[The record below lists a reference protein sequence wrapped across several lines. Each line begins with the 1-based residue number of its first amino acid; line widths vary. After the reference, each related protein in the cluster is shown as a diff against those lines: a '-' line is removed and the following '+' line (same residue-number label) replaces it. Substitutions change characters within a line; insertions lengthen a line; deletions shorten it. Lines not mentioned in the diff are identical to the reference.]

1 MSLQYIKKEVNDEID
16 FLNINKHESS
26 LQIDVM
32 IFDWVRQTF
41 SKLPKC
47 QVCNVFTKSPKT
59 S

>member
-1 MSLQYIKKEVNDEID
+1 MNDEID

-59 S
+59 SQR